1 MLCVLFPNDVDP
13 YPVTIAKKITS
24 KISISNR
31 RITIND
37 NSMQNLL
44 QFWNR
49 VFRPSNSRLS
59 V

>member
-13 YPVTIAKKITS
+13 YPVINAKKITS
-24 KISISNR
+24 TISISNR

-44 QFWNR
+44 QF
-49 VFRPSNSRLS
+49 
-59 V
+59 